1 MKSEIITILPVGTL
15 VEIIDKSDRSWLLVE
30 VEIDGVLEQG
40 WISRR
45 YTAYF
50 K

>member
-1 MKSEIITILPVGTL
+1 MKSEIITALPIGSL
-15 VEIIDKSDRSWLLVE
+15 VEVIDKSHRSWLLVE

-40 WISRR
+40 WVSRR